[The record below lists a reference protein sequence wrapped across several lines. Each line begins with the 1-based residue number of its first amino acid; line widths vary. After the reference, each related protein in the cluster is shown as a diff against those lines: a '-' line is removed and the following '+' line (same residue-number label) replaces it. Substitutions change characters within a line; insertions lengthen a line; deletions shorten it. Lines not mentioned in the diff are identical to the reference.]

1 MKKKL
6 VIGSRASRLAR
17 IQTQLVARRLKETF
31 PELELE
37 IRTMETTGDRRQD
50 LSLDSLGG
58 QGCDRLLFLPA

>member
-37 IRTMETTGDRRQD
+37 IRTMETTGD
-50 LSLDSLGG
+50 LSLIHIS
-58 QGCDRLLFLPA
+58 GCRGKGARKAKSGTLL